1 MKKLIKKTLNWGQEC
16 PQNLQ
21 TGKSALHVLL
31 PTILALSMVRA
42 HAGIGDSSVSPRIY
56 TLTNG
61 VTINNQTVSANVST
75 NLFPTFGYMHD
86 MSVFTTVISANN
98 VFTGSETNYFDLT
111 LDGTNYTTAQPLQ
124 TVTAINGP
132 TNISCT
138 VISKSSLE
146 GCQAIRLTKI
156 GISNLGSGTNAT
168 VQVQFG
174 VTP

>member
-1 MKKLIKKTLNWGQEC
+1 MKKLIISLAATAAAAVAQ
-16 PQNLQ
+16 
-21 TGKSALHVLL
+21 L
-31 PTILALSMVRA
+31 PAY
-42 HAGIGDSSVSPRIY
+42 AGIGDLSVTPRIY

-61 VTINNQTVSANVST
+61 VTLNNQSVTVNVST
-75 NLFPTFGYMHD
+75 NLYATFGYMHD
-86 MSVFTTVISANN
+86 MSVFTTVTSTNN
-98 VFTGSETNYFDLT
+98 VFTGSATNYFDLT
-111 LDGTNYTTAQPLQ
+111 LDGTNYTTTQPLQ

-156 GISNLGSGTNAT
+156 GLSNLGSGTNAT
-168 VQVQFG
+168 VQVQLG